1 MEKDE
6 ELVSSKEVRDISS
19 TIEVLCLVNGHCRTK
34 LETDFPLSSSHAEF
48 VSLILEQCAGKLTRY
63 GTKQRTNRGMNKKRH
78 MHTYTLVKRRP
89 KKKRN
94 TIKKKNKERARN
106 NEIGERSK
114 LKSHVSRT
122 RRFKPF

>member
-63 GTKQRTNRGMNKKRH
+63 GAKQRTNRGMNKKRH

-89 KKKRN
+89 KKKE
-94 TIKKKNKERARN
+94 IQLKKKNKERARN
-106 NEIGERSK
+106 NEIGEQSK

>member
-89 KKKRN
+89 KKRN
-94 TIKKKNKERARN
+94 TIKKKKNKERARN

-122 RRFKPF
+122 RRFKSF

>member
-63 GTKQRTNRGMNKKRH
+63 GAKQRTNRGMNKKRH

-89 KKKRN
+89 KKRN